1 MFLGPDRFLVDQPFV
16 RETPTLMVSTV
27 QRDSRTVVL
36 DCSRE
41 FLERLGYA
49 RDDVVGEPLATFTN
63 GEGSQDGDGRSGPFL
78 GETILVGD
86 DGEPVRTIGVAVSK
100 EDGGTE
106 RYYAPVEEG
115 DRRGSNDDAR
125 LLDAVLAIDNAVS
138 REDVYELTAH
148 AAADVLGGDCFMYR
162 STAGRL
168 ELVAESDGP
177 RDSPDPTAA
186 LGIGPLGR
194 AYGAGVRRRT
204 DDPDELA
211 TLGLDPDVT
220 EAVVCFPVE
229 EYGALVATTA
239 QDDLDPFE
247 RIERLL
253 ELAGSKLDRFELFD
267 DLTETK
273 GRLLRLLS
281 NVPGTV
287 YECADSPAREM
298 SFVTDDIEGLTGYDR
313 QEFLDG
319 RLSWEADLVHSGD
332 RDQVFSSVTEAV
344 RSREPYR
351 MTYRIVTKSGQERWV
366 WDHGGGVYEDGEVV
380 GLQGFITDV
389 TERERHKQR
398 LEVLNRVLR
407 HNLRNN
413 MNVIMG
419 YAETLLNEIGGDAP
433 RMHANYIME
442 EARELTELGDKAR
455 TIEQALDFEK
465 NAPDAIEV
473 NETVETKVEEF
484 RGRYPDADLRLEL
497 PDVEVTGPPAVDYAL
512 ENVLENAIVHNDRES
527 PTVEVFVYVV
537 EGTHN
542 DWTEVVVA
550 DDGPGIPDHEVR
562 ALLEGG
568 ETPLQHGSGLGLWLV
583 NWLVK
588 RSGGELQFDEN
599 EPRGSIVTMRL
610 PR

>member
-1 MFLGPDRFLVDQPFV
+1 
-16 RETPTLMVSTV
+16 
-27 QRDSRTVVL
+27 VVL

-49 RDDVVGEPLATFTN
+49 SDDVVGEPLAKFTR
-63 GEGSQDGDGRSGPFL
+63 GDGRPEGDGRSGPVL
-78 GETILVGD
+78 GETVLVGH
-86 DGEPVRTIGVAVSK
+86 DGDTVRTMGVAVSRD
-100 EDGGTE
+100 DGGTE
-106 RYYAPVEEG
+106 WYFAPVEG
-115 DRRGSNDDAR
+115 VDDSGSNDDAR
-125 LLDAVLAIDNAVS
+125 LTDAVLAIDSAVS
-138 REDVYELTAH
+138 REDVYELTVE
-148 AAADVLGGDCFMYR
+148 AAADVLDGDCFMYR

-168 ELVAESDGP
+168 DLVAESDDP
-177 RDSPDPTAA
+177 QDSPDPTAA

-194 AYGAGVRRRT
+194 AYGAGVRRGT

-211 TLGLDPDVT
+211 TLGLDPETT
-220 EAVVCFPVE
+220 EAVVCFPME
-229 EYGALVATTA
+229 EYGALAATTA
-239 QDDLDPFE
+239 RDDLEAFE

-287 YECADSPAREM
+287 YECANSPAREM
-298 SFVTDDIEGLTGYDR
+298 SFVTDDVEALTGYER
-313 QEFLDG
+313 REFLDG

-344 RSREPYR
+344 RNREPYR

-366 WDHGGGVYEDGEVV
+366 WDHGGGVYEDGDVV

-419 YAETLLNEIGGDAP
+419 YAETLLNEIGGDTP

-473 NETVETKVEEF
+473 NETVETKVQEF
-484 RGRYPDADLRLEL
+484 RGRYPDAELRVEL
-497 PDVEVTGPPAVDYAL
+497 PDVTVTGPPAVDYAL
-512 ENVLENAIVHNDRES
+512 ENVLENAIVHNDSES
-527 PTVEVFVYVV
+527 PTVEVFVYVF